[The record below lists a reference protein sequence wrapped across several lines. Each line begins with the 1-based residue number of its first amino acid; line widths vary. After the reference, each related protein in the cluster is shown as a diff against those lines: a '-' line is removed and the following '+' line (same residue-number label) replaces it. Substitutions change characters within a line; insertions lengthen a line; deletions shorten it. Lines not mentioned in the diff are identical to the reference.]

1 MQTEKRC
8 ASCGVALIALLA
20 FAVGVRGAAQSSN
33 GVSSPALPV
42 VDSSWPVVNLNVA
55 VLDKDGAP
63 RKIDEREFQLFE
75 DGAARPLQFRDSPDS
90 QVSLALV
97 IDSSGSLFKRKQE
110 MISAVT
116 AIIKSMPAD
125 SEVMAVLFANQAY
138 LDLPFTPVPK
148 VDFSFL
154 DRLQDSGPTALY
166 DAVFATED
174 YILAHAKYPRRSL
187 VILSDGEDNASH
199 VSRRTIFWKMHQPG
213 APMVY
218 ACLDSRAWFM
228 QNELVAG
235 HMNLKFLAKEG
246 GGTHFNLDPDP
257 TSAAAQIVAAVRSQ
271 YVLEFT
277 AANPARDGKAHK
289 LDVRLPVK
297 DVQIHALPVYHSPAK

>member
-8 ASCGVALIALLA
+8 ASRGAALILLLA
-20 FAVGVRGAAQSSN
+20 FAVGTKGATQSSD

-55 VLDKDGAP
+55 VLDKDGTP
-63 RKIDEREFQLFE
+63 HKIDEREFQLFE

-116 AIIKSMPAD
+116 AIIKSMPPD
-125 SEVMAVLFANQAY
+125 SEVIAVTFAGQAF
-138 LDLPFTPVPK
+138 LDLPFTPASK
-148 VDFSFL
+148 VDISFL
-154 DRLQDSGPTALY
+154 DRLLDRGPTAIY
-166 DAVFATED
+166 DAVFAAED
-174 YILAHAKYPRRSL
+174 YIVAHAKYPRRAL

-199 VSRRTIFWKMHQPG
+199 VSRRNVFWKMHQPG

-218 ACLDSRAWFM
+218 VCLDSRARFM

-257 TSAAAQIVAAVRSQ
+257 ASAAAHIVAAVRGQ

-277 AANPARDGKAHK
+277 ATNPARNGKAHK
-289 LDVRLPVK
+289 LEVRLPVK
-297 DVQIHALPVYHSPAK
+297 DVQIHALPVYNSPAK